1 MIKENTLKY
10 LGHSGQQ
17 ITDEMESLLDDCIRE
32 VKQASQPKVISRR
45 FELSGETPYI
55 KELGLHL
62 PGDQIQ
68 EAFLQCSHCL
78 FIGATLGV
86 TLERKVKYY
95 EKSNMTKAAVMDA
108 AGSAYLEAY
117 CDEYEEGL
125 GYPNRSYRLCP
136 GYGDIPLSML
146 GKLSG
151 SHLRR
156 II

>member
-95 EKSNMTKAAVMDA
+95 EKCNMTKAAVMDA
-108 AGSAYLEAY
+108 AGSAYLEA
-117 CDEYEEGL
+117 
-125 GYPNRSYRLCP
+125 
-136 GYGDIPLSML
+136 
-146 GKLSG
+146 
-151 SHLRR
+151 
-156 II
+156 